1 MIQPVD
7 VSIVEI
13 TAMLCTVIID
23 VYMQHLHTSYLHAT
37 RGTFNEC
44 IWMVPCTEL
53 YTVVGTH
60 MPSTL
65 TTGMELI

>member
-7 VSIVEI
+7 VSINYSNVVI
-13 TAMLCTVIID
+13 VIID
-23 VYMQHLHTSYLHAT
+23 VRTQHLHTSCLHAT

-53 YTVVGTH
+53 YTVVDIH
-60 MPSTL
+60 MPSIL
-65 TTGMELI
+65 TTGMKIDC